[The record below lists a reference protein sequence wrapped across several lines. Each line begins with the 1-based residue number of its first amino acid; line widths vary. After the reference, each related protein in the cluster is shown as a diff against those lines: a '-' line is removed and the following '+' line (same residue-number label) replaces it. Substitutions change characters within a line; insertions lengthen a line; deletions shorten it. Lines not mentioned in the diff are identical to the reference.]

1 MMGPI
6 IDIND
11 VTLLDMRV
19 SLSVIIEAQ
28 LTLGLSLALD
38 RPLLCLLRFLSSC
51 SHFLFRWI
59 TLSRW
64 VRNLQRI
71 FFSGPLACPL
81 IMLIFLAL
89 ARPRSLGGSILVS
102 AAAFEGYIDNH
113 HATIH

>member
-6 IDIND
+6 IDINN
-11 VTLLDMRV
+11 VTLLDMCI
-19 SLSVIIEAQ
+19 SLSVIIDAQ

-38 RPLLCLLRFLSSC
+38 WPLLCLMRLLSS
-51 SHFLFRWI
+51 SSYLFLRWD

-64 VRNLQRI
+64 LRNLQWI

-102 AAAFEGYIDNH
+102 TAAFEGHIDNY